1 MPSCQVNIQHYQY
14 EGICSPNVLQE
25 EKTLLL
31 WFSSIPWNSR
41 LNICPPLSH
50 RILFVFDSFYAFI
63 ISLIDRFTGW
73 TNCLFVVKRRTIHF
87 RKNCLPC
94 QERSEGCLPV
104 KNRLVSY
111 WKRFTTDA
119 LTIQKVCVLF
129 YDTWQIYIQ
138 WQSDYK
144 EWDIIICNIFLQ
156 LLL

>member
-1 MPSCQVNIQHYQY
+1 MSGEHPALSIRRDLFPECSARGENTSSLVFQY
-14 EGICSPNVLQE
+14 SMKQSF
-25 EKTLLL
+25 KYM
-31 WFSSIPWNSR
+31 S
-41 LNICPPLSH
+41 PLSH

-111 WKRFTTDA
+111 WKRFTADA

-129 YDTWQIYIQ
+129 YDTWQIYIR
-138 WQSDYK
+138 WESD
-144 EWDIIICNIFLQ
+144 
-156 LLL
+156 